1 MRSLKDNNISGTSYE
16 RQWTEMYHFG
26 WDEANIFTDW
36 ISEIKKSVRIFLVL
50 GDSDIHLALLEAM
63 HEQRLFDADADVDAA
78 DRYYFVVGVRADA
91 WDSNGTFLLKNYIFP
106 LFVCL
111 ALNNSG
117 LDQPFTVHLT
127 YT

>member
-1 MRSLKDNNISGTSYE
+1 MNVAGINEDRSLKDNNISGTSYE

-91 WDSNGTFLLKNYIFP
+91 WDSNGKFKN
-106 LFVCL
+106 L
-111 ALNNSG
+111 S
-117 LDQPFTVHLT
+117 
-127 YT
+127 